1 MRSDCQNDVAAAVL
15 KNRHRALL
23 GKLACF
29 SSNFTHAEVNSVII
43 GIPATGA
50 VRRTILTRAFRSP
63 EVRFSA
69 DLPVPRLRFYFLRV
83 YLSMFLPRYKDA
95 ICSETKEGAA
105 VARTLEMSGSGGA
118 GKVRSATEG
127 SGGLALLAEARG
139 HTGN

>member
-1 MRSDCQNDVAAAVL
+1 MMSDCRRRRS
-15 KNRHRALL
+15 KKPTSRTL
-23 GKLACF
+23 GKLASF
-29 SSNFTHAEVNSVII
+29 SSNFTQEPIPLFI
-43 GIPATGA
+43 RIPATGA
-50 VRRTILTRAFRSP
+50 VRLTILTRAFRSL

-69 DLPVPRLRFYFLRV
+69 DLPVPRLRFCFLRV